1 MRIRTHLSSSQHPEL
16 HIDHMATLRTEK
28 PTLVHSANI
37 SPGKKS
43 RAGIVN
49 NASVAYPS
57 EVLDTGALAR
67 TDLSASVA
75 AQLAGVVSAAI
86 PNCRTGVVNTGG
98 SGVGCASSI
107 DSSNSGLVLA
117 SAIAGILGLP
127 FPANILTNTNNQS
140 VVSVLNHSTCDIS
153 PPGSDLIDSAPKNSL
168 PLVLASNHSHH
179 PRSNNLPHHNSGGTS
194 SAVDTS
200 PPLSRCGRDANLPTS
215 GIHESN
221 TTTFAFSFPP
231 QQTCSDVSSET
242 GSAQSPFTPFHSGST
257 TNYPGALN
265 ESTQYRVSG
274 NKLSMDAT
282 HIGEDFDS
290 TYHSGMTASERDR
303 KQREFIP
310 DSKKDDKYWERRR
323 KNNEAAK
330 RSREKRRQNDIL
342 MEHRI
347 NVLSAQ
353 NSKLRQELL
362 ELKIQFGLPVEES
375 EQSCNPSLVD
385 EQNPDMEDDMPYPP
399 VPLTSLSTSV
409 QQPSVAS
416 TLNGSTRYEEK
427 TMTSQP
433 LCDVVA
439 YGTNDTNCG
448 AQFMEHEDS
457 TVRSD
462 SVPSRLSTVY
472 TSEPNLT
479 CDVPLHS
486 RRVSIVSPTVA
497 ALYDSTTDGNNNK
510 VCLPQLKGLDSADLL
525 ALKRIF
531 STLARS
537 QAVNT
542 SDHSTVANNGEAL
555 GTSVP
560 LKCAAEFPLCN
571 PLDNLSPNIDSSA
584 VAAATVAANTATA
597 AWLFQQ
603 AMLLPASPQMTLPDH
618 LNGAGLSTTPSQTTS
633 VSVPHSPAFAA
644 SQTPTALE
652 RTTALLKLAGV
663 NAAAILP
670 TVSRGT
676 ESSTGSFFES
686 PLDLSLCLPSSMHA
700 GRADSVSSS
709 GTISNPTDSRLLD
722 KRYQDRRRRNN
733 EAVRRCREN
742 KRARLLGRVEV
753 TDRLQTENR
762 VLRTELTGL
771 SLEVKALRKL
781 LSSGQQESH
790 LQSPNG
796 TVSERDMNS
805 NSIPVLSGPHP
816 LNAPE
821 PPCSHDFS
829 VLTIDNGENQRG
841 MQDDQ
846 RRVIPEAVL
855 GRHLHCDDAHKEEEC
870 MVVDD
875 GAGNCALSDERTEE
889 QSQQEQT
896 EAAGSEN
903 LSISHNP
910 NENSYES
917 EEQSPKRIGVDCGEE
932 PSSKRS
938 QLYHA
943 RLSHIPRGRRRVT
956 KTTLSHTLPSSSPP
970 PPAPSVH
977 HDTSIHHSSNGDWL
991 DYQTVTGQAVQTCD

>member
-1 MRIRTHLSSSQHPEL
+1 MRIRTHLSSSQHPKL
-16 HIDHMATLRTEK
+16 HIDHMATTLRTEK

-37 SPGKKS
+37 SPGTKS
-43 RAGIVN
+43 RTGIVN

-57 EVLDTGALAR
+57 EVLDTGPLAR
-67 TDLSASVA
+67 TDLSSSVA

-86 PNCRTGVVNTGG
+86 PNCCAGVVNAGG
-98 SGVGCASSI
+98 SGAGCASAI
-107 DSSNSGLVLA
+107 DSSSSGLVLA

-127 FPANILTNTNNQS
+127 FPANILTNANNQS
-140 VVSVLNHSTCDIS
+140 VVSALNHSNCDIS

-168 PLVLASNHSHH
+168 LPVLASNHSRYPHVPH
-179 PRSNNLPHHNSGGTS
+179 SNNLPHH

-221 TTTFAFSFPP
+221 TTTFAFSFAP

-242 GSAQSPFTPFHSGST
+242 GSAQSPFTPFHSSST
-257 TNYPGALN
+257 TNYPGVLN

-282 HIGEDFDS
+282 NTGEDFES

-385 EQNPDMEDDMPYPP
+385 EQNPDMDDDMPYPP
-399 VPLTSLSTSV
+399 VPLTSLPTSV
-409 QQPSVAS
+409 QQPSLVC
-416 TLNGSTRYEEK
+416 TLNGSARYEEK
-427 TMTSQP
+427 TATSQP

-448 AQFMEHEDS
+448 AQFVEHEDS

-462 SVPSRLSTVY
+462 SVPPRLSTMY
-472 TSEPNLT
+472 NSEPNLT
-479 CDVPLHS
+479 CDAALHS
-486 RRVSIVSPTVA
+486 RRVSLVSPTVA
-497 ALYDSTTDGNNNK
+497 ASYDSTTDGSNSSQPK

-537 QAVNT
+537 QTANT
-542 SDHSTVANNGEAL
+542 SDHSTVANSGEAL
-555 GTSVP
+555 GASVP
-560 LKCAAEFPLCN
+560 LKSAAEFPLCN
-571 PLDNLSPNIDSSA
+571 PLDNLSPNIDSST

-618 LNGAGLSTTPSQTTS
+618 LNGTGISTTPSQTAS
-633 VSVPHSPAFAA
+633 VSVPHSPAFAVT
-644 SQTPTALE
+644 QTPTALE

-663 NAAAILP
+663 NTAVILP

-676 ESSTGSFFES
+676 ESSTGTLFES
-686 PLDLSLCLPSSMHA
+686 PLDLSLCLPSSMHS

-709 GTISNPTDSRLLD
+709 GTVSNPTDSRLLD

-781 LSSGQQESH
+781 LSSGQQESQLH
-790 LQSPNG
+790 SPTD
-796 TVSERDMNS
+796 TVSERDMDS

-821 PPCSHDFS
+821 PPCSHSFS
-829 VLTIDNGENQRG
+829 VLTVDNSENQCDI
-841 MQDDQ
+841 QDDQ
-846 RRVIPEAVL
+846 RCIKPEAVL
-855 GRHLHCDDAHKEEEC
+855 GQHSHCDDIHKEEEY
-870 MVVDD
+870 MVADD
-875 GAGNCALSDERTEE
+875 AGNCALSDERTEE
-889 QSQQEQT
+889 QSQQQRT
-896 EAAGSEN
+896 QAAGGEN
-903 LSISHNP
+903 LNTSHNST
-910 NENSYES
+910 ENGYES
-917 EEQSPKRIGVDCGEE
+917 EERSPKAIGVDSGEE

-956 KTTLSHTLPSSSPP
+956 KTTLLHTLPSSCSPP
-970 PPAPSVH
+970 PPAPS
-977 HDTSIHHSSNGDWL
+977 DKSIHHSSNGDWL